1 MSSNF
6 ILKTSKNYIIRI
18 TAHNKEFI
26 GKYPC
31 IIIVHGFKGFKD
43 WGFFPYAAEYLSKH
57 NFFVLSFNFS
67 HNGIGENLTEFTE
80 IDKFA
85 SNTFSL
91 EISELKE
98 LINAYFE
105 NYFGEANNQSIGLLG
120 HSRGG
125 AISLLT
131 SVDEKRIQ
139 AIATWNSVS
148 SFDRYSQRQKEE
160 MRKNGFILLLNS
172 RTKQNMR
179 VNISLLEDLEKN
191 INSSLNIVNAVKNF
205 QKPLLIA
212 HGTED
217 LTVRLREAE
226 ILYENSNKKLTEFY
240 KVEKTGHTFGIVHPF
255 SGSNPAFEYLLLKT
269 KDFFR
274 KNLYQ
279 R

>member
-1 MSSNF
+1 MSRNF
-6 ILKTSKNYIIRI
+6 ILNTNKNEIIRI
-18 TAHNKEFI
+18 TAYGEKFI

-43 WGFFPYAAEYLSKH
+43 WGFFPYSAEYLSK
-57 NFFVLSFNFS
+57 NKFFVLTFNFS
-67 HNGIGENLTEFTE
+67 HNGIGENIYEFTE
-80 IDKFA
+80 FDKFA

-91 EISELKE
+91 EIAELKE
-98 LINAYFE
+98 LINSYFE
-105 NYFGEANNQSIGLLG
+105 NFFGEVKNQPIGLLG

-131 SVDEKRIQ
+131 SLLEKRIK

-148 SFDRYSQRQKEE
+148 TFDRYSNRQKEE
-160 MRKNGFILLLNS
+160 MKKNGFILLLNS
-172 RTKQNMR
+172 RTKQNMK

-191 INSSLNIVNAVKNF
+191 INSSLNIINAVKNF

-217 LTVRLREAE
+217 LTVRIKEAE
-226 ILYENSNKKLTEFY
+226 FLYENSNKNFTELFR
-240 KVEKTGHTFGIVHPF
+240 VEKAGHTFGIVHPF
-255 SGSNPAFEYLLLKT
+255 NGSNSVFENLLLKT
-269 KDFFR
+269 KDFFI